1 MDYFSRYVEIAKLC
15 GTTSP
20 NVTVHLKSM
29 FARHG
34 IPELVVSDNG
44 PQFSAHTFAKF
55 AEEYGFTH
63 VTTSPKYPKA
73 NGQVERAVETVKG
86 LLKKACDPYRAL
98 MAYRATPLESGLS
111 PAELLMGRKIR
122 TTVPTVPSQLQPS
135 WPYLDEFKEKDSALK
150 ARQKDNFDKGH
161 CAKELPELDTGNSVW
176 LPERQMEGQVIGS
189 AGTTRSY
196 IVETPKGKLRRNRR
210 HLGLMPVPV
219 GMECE
224 SQNEDPPVQ
233 PSSTTPTPVTT
244 PSEPVRSRSG
254 REIKLPARFRE
265 WLYEHLFR
273 FGE

>member
-1 MDYFSRYVEIAKLC
+1 MEIAKLC

-63 VTTSPKYPKA
+63 VTPSPKYPQA

-150 ARQKDNFDKGH
+150 ARQKDNFEKGH

-176 LPERQMEGQVIGS
+176 LPERQRRDKLLAAQEPPDHTLS
-189 AGTTRSY
+189 RHLRASC
-196 IVETPKGKLRRNRR
+196 VETGDIWVLCQYLWVWSVSLRMKTLRSN
-210 HLGLMPVPV
+210 
-219 GMECE
+219 
-224 SQNEDPPVQ
+224 DPD
-233 PSSTTPTPVTT
+233 PSHNPQ
-244 PSEPVRSRSG
+244 
-254 REIKLPARFRE
+254 
-265 WLYEHLFR
+265 
-273 FGE
+273 